1 MPIHNA
7 DIANIF
13 DEIADYLEIEGEN
26 TFRIRAY
33 RNAARTVRGL
43 GTELKDMVERQEE
56 LTVLPGIGKDLSAKI
71 HEILETGTAQ
81 ALQKLQARI
90 PRAVTELLKIP
101 NLGPKRVGVLY
112 HDLNIQTAAQLRE
125 AASAGRIRELAGF
138 GAKIEQRI
146 LDAVEAKA
154 AQKPRMLI
162 SFVEPYVQSLVNYLR
177 AVTGVQQVVVAGSY
191 RRSRET
197 VGDIDILVTADGDSP
212 LMDRFAGYDE
222 VTQVLSKGTT
232 RCSVILRCGLQVD
245 VRLVAQSSF
254 GAALQY
260 FTGSQAHNIAIRRL
274 AQQRG
279 YKVNEYGVFRGDEAV
294 AGDTEESV
302 YRSLD
307 LPLIP
312 PELRED
318 RGEIVA
324 AQQGKLPRLIQLAD
338 LKGDLHVHTRASDGR
353 NTLKEMAEGARE
365 RGLRYLAITEHSQRL
380 KMAGGLDA
388 KRLMQQAEEIDRLND
403 TLKDI
408 TILKGVEVD
417 ILEDGRLDLP
427 DAVLAELD
435 LVIGAIHGYF
445 NLSSDKQTQRLSRA
459 MDHPHFSILAHPTG
473 RLINERDP
481 YDIDM
486 AQIIRKARGR
496 GCFLELNAYPKR
508 LDLTDIYC
516 QIAKDEGV
524 LVTISSDAHSPD
536 DFDNL
541 RFGIGQARRG
551 WLEAGDVLNTRSV
564 AQLRKLLKQTMGG

>member
-7 DIANIF
+7 DIADIF
-13 DEIADYLEIEGEN
+13 DEIADYLEIDGEN
-26 TFRIRAY
+26 PFRIRAY

-56 LTVLPGIGKDLSAKI
+56 LTLLPGIGKDLAAKI

-81 ALQKLQARI
+81 ALRKLQARI

-101 NLGPKRVGVLY
+101 NLGPKRVRVLY
-112 HDLNIQTAAQLRE
+112 HDLNIETGAQLLE
-125 AASAGRIRELAGF
+125 AAASGRIRELAGF

-146 LDAVEAKA
+146 LEALEAKA
-154 AQKPRMLI
+154 TKKPRMLI
-162 SFVEPYVQSLVNYLR
+162 SFVEPYVNSLLDYLR
-177 AVTGVQQVVVAGSY
+177 QVSGVQRVVVAGSF

-197 VGDIDILVTADGDSP
+197 VGDIDILVTTDKDSP
-212 LMDRFAGYDE
+212 LMDQFAVYDE
-222 VTQVLSKGTT
+222 VTTVLSRGTT
-232 RCSVILRCGLQVD
+232 RSSVVLRCGLQVD

-260 FTGSQAHNIAIRRL
+260 FTGSQAHNITIRRL

-279 YKVNEYGVFRGDEAV
+279 YKINEYGVFKGDQTI

-302 YRSLD
+302 YQILD

-318 RGEIVA
+318 RGEINA
-324 AQQGKLPRLIQLAD
+324 AQQGKLPRLVELAD
-338 LKGDLHVHTRASDGR
+338 LSGDLHVHTRASDGR
-353 NTLKEMAEGARE
+353 HSLREMAESARK
-365 RGLRYLAITEHSQRL
+365 RGLQYIAITEHSQRL
-380 KMAGGLDA
+380 KMAKGLDS
-388 KRLMQQAEEIDRLND
+388 KRLMQQVDEIDRLNEAV
-403 TLKDI
+403 KGI
-408 TILKGVEVD
+408 TILKGIEVD

-427 DAVLAELD
+427 DAVLGRLD
-435 LVIGAIHGYF
+435 LVVGAVHGYF
-445 NLSSDKQTQRLSRA
+445 NLSADKQTQRLLRA

-481 YDIDM
+481 FAIDI
-486 AQIIRKARGR
+486 ARIIRKARER

-508 LDLTDIYC
+508 LDLTDTYC
-516 QIAKDEGV
+516 QMAKDEGV
-524 LVTISSDAHSPD
+524 LVAISSDAHIPG

-551 WLEAGDVLNTRSV
+551 WLEASDELNTRSLP
-564 AQLRKLLKQTMGG
+564 QLRKLLGQTM

>member
-13 DEIADYLEIEGEN
+13 DEIADCLEIEGEN
-26 TFRIRAY
+26 TFRVRAY

-43 GTELKDMVERQEE
+43 GTELQDMVQREEE
-56 LTVLPGIGKDLSAKI
+56 LTILPGIGKDLSAKI

-112 HDLNIQTAAQLRE
+112 HDLNIQSAAQLQE
-125 AASAGRIRELAGF
+125 AARSGRIRELAGF

-154 AQKPRMLI
+154 TQAPRMLI
-162 SFVEPYVQSLVNYLR
+162 SVVKPYVDSLVDYLR
-177 AVTGVQQVVVAGSY
+177 AATGVQQVVVAGSY
-191 RRSRET
+191 RRARET
-197 VGDIDILVTADGDSP
+197 VGDIDILVTADSGSA

-232 RCSVILRCGLQVD
+232 RSSVVLRCGLQVD

-279 YKVNEYGVFRGDEAV
+279 YKVNEYGVFRGDESV

-302 YRSLD
+302 YQSLD

-318 RGEIVA
+318 RGEIDA
-324 AQQGKLPRLIQLAD
+324 AQQGKLPQLIQLAD

-353 NTLKEMAEGARE
+353 NTLKEMAEGARA
-365 RGLRYLAITEHSQRL
+365 RGLRYIAITEHSQRL

-388 KRLMQQAEEIDRLND
+388 KRLMQLLEEIDRLND
-403 TLKDI
+403 TLKGI

-417 ILEDGRLDLP
+417 ILEDGGLDLP

-435 LVIGAIHGYF
+435 LVNGAIHGYF
-445 NLSSDKQTQRLSRA
+445 NLSSSKQTQRVLRA

-473 RLINERDP
+473 RLINERGP
-481 YDIDM
+481 YEIDM
-486 AQIIRKARGR
+486 PRIILKARER
-496 GCFLELNAYPKR
+496 GCFLELNAYPQR

-516 QIAKDEGV
+516 QMAKEEGV
-524 LVTISSDAHSPD
+524 LVAISSDAHSTD

-551 WLEAGDVLNTRSV
+551 WLEAGNVLNTRSLT
-564 AQLRKLLKQTMGG
+564 QLRKLLKQTM

>member
-13 DEIADYLEIEGEN
+13 DEIADCLEIEGEN
-26 TFRIRAY
+26 TFRVRAY

-43 GTELKDMVERQEE
+43 GTELQDMVQREEE
-56 LTVLPGIGKDLSAKI
+56 LTILPGIGKDLSAKI

-112 HDLNIQTAAQLRE
+112 HDLNIQSAAQLQE
-125 AASAGRIRELAGF
+125 AARSGRIRELAGF

-154 AQKPRMLI
+154 TQAPRMLI
-162 SFVEPYVQSLVNYLR
+162 SVVKPYVDSLVDYLR
-177 AVTGVQQVVVAGSY
+177 AATGVQEVVVAGSY
-191 RRSRET
+191 RRARET
-197 VGDIDILVTADGDSP
+197 VGDIDILVTADSGSA

-232 RCSVILRCGLQVD
+232 RSSVVLRCGLQVD

-279 YKVNEYGVFRGDEAV
+279 YKVNEYGVFRGDESV

-302 YRSLD
+302 YQSLD

-318 RGEIVA
+318 RGEIDA
-324 AQQGKLPRLIQLAD
+324 AQQGKLPQLIQLAD

-353 NTLKEMAEGARE
+353 NTLKEMAEGARA
-365 RGLRYLAITEHSQRL
+365 RGLRYIAITEHSQRL

-388 KRLMQQAEEIDRLND
+388 KRLMQLLEEIDRLND
-403 TLKDI
+403 TLKGI

-417 ILEDGRLDLP
+417 ILEDGGLDLP

-435 LVIGAIHGYF
+435 LVNGAIHGYF
-445 NLSSDKQTQRLSRA
+445 NLSSSKQTQRVLRA

-473 RLINERDP
+473 RLINERGP
-481 YDIDM
+481 YEIDM
-486 AQIIRKARGR
+486 PRIILKARER
-496 GCFLELNAYPKR
+496 GCFLELNAYPQR

-516 QIAKDEGV
+516 QMAKEEGV
-524 LVTISSDAHSPD
+524 LVAISSDAHSTD

-551 WLEAGDVLNTRSV
+551 WLEAGNVLNTRSLT
-564 AQLRKLLKQTMGG
+564 QLRKLLKQTM